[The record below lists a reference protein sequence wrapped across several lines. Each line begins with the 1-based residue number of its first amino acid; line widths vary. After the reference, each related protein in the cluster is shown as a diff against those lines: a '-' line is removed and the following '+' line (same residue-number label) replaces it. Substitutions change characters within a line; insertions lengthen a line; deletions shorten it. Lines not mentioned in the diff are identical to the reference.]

1 MVTEDRLLSK
11 QKRLDMG
18 LIFRSN
24 KKVIKKEG
32 FAHLIPLVVIT
43 LVIIGGF
50 SALSTWQENQ
60 KREAVGKVLS
70 SSSGESGKS
79 GSPDSDESSE
89 NKSGSSTWG
98 SSDKFKV
105 ESETEDSRTK
115 ITTSDKKTKID
126 VKTDEG
132 KFKTE
137 IKDGREKTRI
147 QTGGLKIE
155 IRTEN
160 GQTVIKVKNEQGEEV
175 ELEDEDEDELLASA
189 EAKLKEDDVEIATG
203 SAQIGFVQRGRRVR
217 TNFPLSVNPVT
228 GELFVSTPAGEKV
241 VTILPD
247 VAIANMI
254 RAGILTRVEEGTPSA
269 SPTPEGTPSAGEG
282 TEGAE
287 ATEGASVDGA
297 GIELTSED
305 GNVVYLI
312 SGVKS
317 QNFIGLV
324 PVDIKL
330 KAVVSA
336 SDGSLLDIR
345 QNFFARLLDLLS
357 F

>member
-1 MVTEDRLLSK
+1 VV
-11 QKRLDMG
+11 
-18 LIFRSN
+18 
-24 KKVIKKEG
+24 KKDG
-32 FAHLIPLVVIT
+32 FAHLIPLIVIT

-60 KREAVGKVLS
+60 KREAVGKILS

-79 GSPDSDESSE
+79 GPSDSDDSSE
-89 NKSGSSTWG
+89 NKSGSSGSG

-105 ESETEDSRTK
+105 ESETEDLRTK
-115 ITTSDKKTKID
+115 ISTSDKKTKIE

-137 IKDGREKTRI
+137 VKDGEEKTKIRA
-147 QTGGLKIE
+147 GGLRIE
-155 IRTEN
+155 IRTQN
-160 GQTVIKVKNEQGEEV
+160 GQTVFKIKNEQGEEV
-175 ELEDEDEDELLASA
+175 ELDDEEEDELIASA
-189 EAKLKEDDVEIATG
+189 EAKLDDDDIKIATG
-203 SAQIGFVQRGRRVR
+203 SAAPGFVQNGRRVR
-217 TNFPLSVNPVT
+217 TNFPLSVNPTT

-254 RAGILTRVEEGTPSA
+254 RAGILTRIEEGTPSA

-287 ATEGASVDGA
+287 ATEGASVEGA

>member
-1 MVTEDRLLSK
+1 MV
-11 QKRLDMG
+11 
-18 LIFRSN
+18 
-24 KKVIKKEG
+24 KKEG

-43 LVIIGGF
+43 IVIIGGF

-60 KREAVGKVLS
+60 KKEAVGKILS
-70 SSSGESGKS
+70 SSSGPGNVKS
-79 GSPDSDESSE
+79 LSSDDGESSE
-89 NKSGSSTWG
+89 NKSDSSGSG

-115 ITTSDKKTKID
+115 ITTSQDKTKIK
-126 VKTDEG
+126 VRTNEG
-132 KFKTE
+132 RFETE
-137 IKDGREKTRI
+137 VEEGRERTKIR
-147 QTGGLKIE
+147 TGGLRVE

-160 GQTVIKVKNEQGEEV
+160 GQSVIKVKNEQGEDV
-175 ELEDEDEDELLASA
+175 DLEDEEKDELLASA
-189 EAKLKEDDVEIATG
+189 EAKLEEDDIEIATG
-203 SAQIGFVQRGRRVR
+203 SAQLGFVQRGRRVR

-247 VAIANMI
+247 VAIQNMI
-254 RAGILTRVEEGTPSA
+254 RAGILTRVDEGTPSA

-287 ATEGASVDGA
+287 ATPSASVEGS
-297 GIELTSED
+297 GIELIQED

-317 QNFIGLV
+317 QNFIGLI

-330 KAVVSA
+330 RAVVSA

-345 QNFFARLLDLLS
+345 QNFLARLLDLLS